1 MVPDD
6 EFCHGGDA
14 VVGQLMLWQSEN
26 GDNSGVRTSSE
37 TT

>member
-26 GDNSGVRTSSE
+26 GERQLRGKNLK
-37 TT
+37 